1 MEKKKYIKP
10 SMEVY
15 ELKGMSNLLVGSIPG
30 SGGEGGYIPAI
41 PGQPDDEKQLA

>member
-30 SGGEGGYIPAI
+30 SDGEGGYIPAI
-41 PGQPDDEKQLA
+41 PGTPDDEKQLA

>member
-15 ELKGMSNLLVGSIPG
+15 ELKGMSQILVGSW
-30 SGGEGGYIPAI
+30 GGEGGYLPTL
-41 PGQPDDEKQLA
+41 PGQPNDEKQLA